1 MRQKRGQ
8 KKGQKR
14 LFKGVLNIVY
24 YIMTSNNKYA
34 SSSIYKVV
42 DNAYTMCYYG
52 STTQQLSMR
61 MTKHRMHYKLFAEG
75 KSKGRFSVFDIFD
88 AHGVENCKIELVE
101 ECPCESIEQLNKREG
116 FYIQNN
122 ECVNKHIPGRT
133 LSEWKSANP
142 DKVKE
147 AQKKFRTSH
156 NEQIKEQRSEKV
168 VCDICGAVISRHALA
183 RHNRSGKH
191 MAAETN
197 KHDDSSEDER
207 QVKAKKKLRQPHE
220 QEEEK
225 APQVIV

>member
-1 MRQKRGQ
+1 
-8 KKGQKR
+8 
-14 LFKGVLNIVY
+14 
-24 YIMTSNNKYA
+24 MTSNNKYA

-122 ECVNKHIPGRT
+122 ECVNKRVAGQTVPEWRSANRDHVRQMQADWRSANQEHVKQIIADWRSANQEHVKQT
-133 LSEWKSANP
+133 NADWKSANRERLQE
-142 DKVKE
+142 KVTCDVCGGVCSRQCLGRHK
-147 AQKKFRTSH
+147 
-156 NEQIKEQRSEKV
+156 RSEM
-168 VCDICGAVISRHALA
+168 
-183 RHNRSGKH
+183 H
-191 MAAETN
+191 MAAMAN
-197 KHDDSSEDER
+197 N
-207 QVKAKKKLRQPHE
+207 ARQP
-220 QEEEK
+220 EEEK
-225 APQVIV
+225 APAIV